1 MAPPEF
7 NPAKILEVLQRHDV
21 DFVLI
26 GGLAAA
32 AHGAPYPTYDVDVV
46 PAGDPTNLARLCD
59 ALHELNARVRAEG
72 VEGGLPFD
80 HDAGS
85 LAALSVWNLV
95 TDHGA
100 LHLCF
105 VPSGTEGF
113 ADLKREAVRTP
124 TFGVVV
130 RLASLGD
137 VIRSKQAANRPKDQL
152 VLPSLREILSRRRDL
167 DTN

>member
-1 MAPPEF
+1 VAPPEF
-7 NPAKILEVLQRHDV
+7 DPARILEVLRSNEV

-32 AHGAPYPTYDVDVV
+32 AHGAPYPTYDVDIV
-46 PAGDPTNLARLCD
+46 PASDPGNLARLSG
-59 ALHELNARVRAEG
+59 ALSELNARVRAEG
-72 VEGGLPFD
+72 VEGGLPFS
-80 HDAGS
+80 HDADS
-85 LAALSVWNLV
+85 LAAVAVWNLV

-100 LHLCF
+100 LDLSF
-105 VPSGTEGF
+105 LPSGTDGF
-113 ADLKREAVRTP
+113 SDLKREAVETP

-137 VIRSKQAANRPKDQL
+137 VIRSKQAANRPKDQI

>member
-7 NPAKILEVLQRHDV
+7 DPAKILDALRNHDV

-32 AHGAPYPTYDVDVV
+32 AHGAPYPTYDVDIV
-46 PAGDPTNLARLCD
+46 PAGDSGNLARLSD
-59 ALHELNARVRAEG
+59 ALNQLNARVRAEG
-72 VEGGLPFD
+72 VEGGRPFD
-80 HDAGS
+80 RDASS
-85 LAALSVWNLV
+85 LAAVSLWNLL

-100 LHLCF
+100 LDLSF
-105 VPSGTEGF
+105 VPSGTQGY
-113 ADLKREAVRTP
+113 ADLKREAVQTP